1 MLSLY
6 CSDHLKRKSIMAD
19 IYRVEGMTC
28 DGCARAV
35 TNAIKA
41 RAPGATVHV
50 DLKRGQV
57 QVEGGPD
64 QAKVAAAVEDAGF
77 EFAGRV

>member
-1 MLSLY
+1 
-6 CSDHLKRKSIMAD
+6 MAD
-19 IYRVEGMTC
+19 IYRVQGMTC

-41 RAPGATVHV
+41 RVPGAKVHV
-50 DLKRGQV
+50 DLQRGQV
-57 QVEGGPD
+57 HVEGGAD
-64 QAKVAAAVEDAGF
+64 QAMIAAAVEEAGF